1 MSVRPKVASNT
12 AINVSKSSCSQSTV
26 PSSSSPS
33 ASYSTKPTA
42 TTPPAAA
49 KHGMRGTNDSSFR
62 TPPPRPLTNQQLPSR
77 RQQPTSTKT
86 ATKTTP
92 AQPRRL
98 VQSTYYNNTNHR
110 GRTSP
115 SATTTTTTT
124 TTPSQRVGVF
134 PKTIFFIRH
143 GESLGQACASLEQRV
158 SDDSLRDCGLS
169 PLGQQQ
175 ARHIPQQLRAL
186 LLDEQERSCHHGS
199 PKSRRSQSDAIQLVV
214 TSPLTRAMQT
224 TLLAFG
230 GESYN
235 DHDAHINDEQESS
248 SQSATT
254 TTTTPSTSTRRMSKM
269 LPVICHYDLREI
281 GNPIP
286 ENIPRPMND
295 VLRDLGIQ
303 TTTTRDPD
311 SRPVNVPM
319 SDPSPGSPLHPT
331 TSTQPPTQETL
342 LDDPDCTQNN
352 EATIHSSH
360 YPCPRPT
367 RILLQWDVTTHQP
380 PDWPRR
386 HDASPK
392 VLRRDRIQQ
401 FVSNWLTQRPET
413 CIAVVCHYHVIRA
426 ALAMSSSSSSS
437 RFSRLSSPGVV
448 STDQLIKPQNAVP
461 IKCILDEYGN
471 LVVVENGDT

>member
-186 LLDEQERSCHHGS
+186 LLE
-199 PKSRRSQSDAIQLVV
+199 
-214 TSPLTRAMQT
+214 TRT
-224 TLLAFG
+224 G
-230 GESYN
+230 
-235 DHDAHINDEQESS
+235 
-248 SQSATT
+248 
-254 TTTTPSTSTRRMSKM
+254 
-269 LPVICHYDLREI
+269 
-281 GNPIP
+281 
-286 ENIPRPMND
+286 
-295 VLRDLGIQ
+295 
-303 TTTTRDPD
+303 
-311 SRPVNVPM
+311 
-319 SDPSPGSPLHPT
+319 
-331 TSTQPPTQETL
+331 
-342 LDDPDCTQNN
+342 
-352 EATIHSSH
+352 
-360 YPCPRPT
+360 
-367 RILLQWDVTTHQP
+367 
-380 PDWPRR
+380 
-386 HDASPK
+386 
-392 VLRRDRIQQ
+392 
-401 FVSNWLTQRPET
+401 
-413 CIAVVCHYHVIRA
+413 
-426 ALAMSSSSSSS
+426 
-437 RFSRLSSPGVV
+437 LS
-448 STDQLIKPQNAVP
+448 
-461 IKCILDEYGN
+461 E
-471 LVVVENGDT
+471 